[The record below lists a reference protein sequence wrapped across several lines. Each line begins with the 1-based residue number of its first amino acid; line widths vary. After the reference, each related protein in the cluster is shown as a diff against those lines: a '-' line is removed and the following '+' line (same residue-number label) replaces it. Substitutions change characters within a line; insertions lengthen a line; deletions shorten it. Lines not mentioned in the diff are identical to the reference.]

1 MMSLMYLGRTKLL
14 LLLQRMMPF
23 DVKKFSLILL
33 LFTLGQIV
41 VSLLFDLST
50 FVISR
55 GDSTFYFNAASHV
68 TELSSFESLYSG
80 YIYLI
85 FFSQIISNSGIL
97 MVAIQAIFVITAAY
111 AMFSLAQDYGGSLAS
126 WVAVS
131 FYLLAPMLSQW
142 TRYILTESIFYSLI
156 VIGLRLA
163 TLKSNW
169 SGAAIIPLTVL
180 LTTLRPNGVLIGCA
194 VLTIFVLE
202 KLREPS
208 KRIFLIFSI
217 WIFCGFFLLSGGG
230 ESQGSFFEKTLEGN
244 VVFGV
249 KELNFD
255 MPQPDSLDRSN
266 FAYAKYIFDNPI
278 PNVEIGLLRI
288 FWELK
293 QFRPWYSA
301 SLNLFLMVTMA
312 SFFLFSFI
320 GLIKIW
326 RKPLLKA
333 ITILTLPS
341 AILIALTWA
350 IWEGR
355 FGWWFMVV
363 WIPLF
368 GIGVGKVVGAVYLRI
383 NPTARS
389 SK

>member
-1 MMSLMYLGRTKLL
+1 M
-14 LLLQRMMPF
+14 
-23 DVKKFSLILL
+23 
-33 LFTLGQIV
+33 
-41 VSLLFDLST
+41 
-50 FVISR
+50 
-55 GDSTFYFNAASHV
+55 
-68 TELSSFESLYSG
+68 
-80 YIYLI
+80 
-85 FFSQIISNSGIL
+85 
-97 MVAIQAIFVITAAY
+97 
-111 AMFSLAQDYGGSLAS
+111 
-126 WVAVS
+126 
-131 FYLLAPMLSQW
+131 
-142 TRYILTESIFYSLI
+142 
-156 VIGLRLA
+156 
-163 TLKSNW
+163 
-169 SGAAIIPLTVL
+169 
-180 LTTLRPNGVLIGCA
+180 
-194 VLTIFVLE
+194 
-202 KLREPS
+202 
-208 KRIFLIFSI
+208 
-217 WIFCGFFLLSGGG
+217 
-230 ESQGSFFEKTLEGN
+230 
-244 VVFGV
+244 FGV

-326 RKPLLKA
+326 SKPLLKA

>member
-1 MMSLMYLGRTKLL
+1 MYLGRTNLL
-14 LLLQRMMPF
+14 LVLHKMKSF
-23 DVKKFSLILL
+23 NGKKFSVILL
-33 LFTLGQIV
+33 LFILGQIV

-55 GDSTFYFNAASHV
+55 GDSVFYFNAASHIND
-68 TELSSFESLYSG
+68 LSSFERLYSG
-80 YIYLI
+80 YIFLI
-85 FFSQIISNSGIL
+85 YFSQIISSSGLI
-97 MVAIQAIFVITAAY
+97 MVAIQSIFVIVSAY

-126 WVAVS
+126 WVSVS

-169 SGAAIIPLTVL
+169 SAAAIVPITLL

-202 KLREPS
+202 RLREPS

-217 WIFCGFFLLSGGG
+217 WIFCGFFLLGGGG
-230 ESQGSFFEKTLEGN
+230 ESQGSFFERTLEGN

-249 KELNFD
+249 KELNFE

-266 FAYAKYIFDNPI
+266 FAYAKYIFDHPI
-278 PNVEIGLLRI
+278 PNLEIGLLRI

-293 QFRPWYSA
+293 QLRPWYSA
-301 SLNLFLMVTMA
+301 SLNLFLAVTMA

-320 GLIKIW
+320 GLIKVW

-333 ITILTLPS
+333 IAILTLPS

-368 GIGVGKVVGAVYLRI
+368 GIGVGKVVAGAYLI
-383 NPTARS
+383 ISPTARPS
-389 SK
+389 R